1 MGKSNVG
8 RVVNNVAQVVPVAS
22 LCSELMELM
31 APLSELIMLC

>member
-8 RVVNNVAQVVPVAS
+8 RAVSNVAQVPAAS